1 MFINTISTLLLLLL
15 MFLAVIID
23 IRYHRIPNWVTLST
37 LFIGLSTQ
45 LIINGSNGLIFALGG
60 VALGF
65 TCFFPFYL
73 KRGMGA
79 GDVKL
84 MAVIGS
90 FLGFKFTLLAVAYT
104 LIFGGIM
111 GVFIILKQGDIKN
124 LVRRYLDMASIML
137 STRKA
142 FYIPPEE
149 NDPGHRR
156 FAYALAIAVGTCL
169 VLYQNGAIS
178 ELTILT
184 GLA

>member
-15 MFLAVIID
+15 IFLAVIID
-23 IRYHRIPNWVTLST
+23 IRCKRIPNWITLST
-37 LFIGLSTQ
+37 LILGLGTQ
-45 LIINGSNGLIFALGG
+45 LILNGSNGLIFALGG

-65 TCFFPFYL
+65 ICFFPLYL

-111 GVFIILKQGDIKN
+111 GIFIILTQGGIKN
-124 LVRRYLDMASIML
+124 LFRRYLNMASIIL
-137 STRKA
+137 ATRKI
-142 FYIPPEE
+142 FYIPPAE

-169 VLYQNGAIS
+169 ALYQNGSIS
-178 ELTILT
+178 ELTNLT